1 MTNWIYNN
9 KEFTIEDAGDEY
21 IGFIYVITNLINDK
35 KYVGQKRLW
44 KTITRPPLKGQKR
57 KRKEVKQS
65 DWSEYWGSSDNLKK
79 DLEIFGKE
87 NFKREIIR
95 LCKAKGELHYMELKY
110 QIDNNVLFR
119 EDFYNNIVQTRIHG
133 SHVSG
138 LADELINL
146 TK

>member
-1 MTNWIYNN
+1 MTDWIYTDR
-9 KEFTIEDAGDEY
+9 EFIIEDAEGY
-21 IGFIYVITNLINDK
+21 IGFIYLITNLVNDK

-44 KTITRPPLKGQKR
+44 KTITKPPLKGQKR
-57 KRKEVKQS
+57 KRKEIKQS
-65 DWSEYWGSSDNLKK
+65 DWKEYWGSSENLKK
-79 DLEIFGKE
+79 DIELFGKE

-133 SHVSG
+133 SHVTG
-138 LADELINL
+138 IADELISI

>member
-1 MTNWIYNN
+1 MINWTITGRD
-9 KEFTIEDAGDEY
+9 FIIEDGEGY

-44 KTITRPPLKGQKR
+44 KTVTRPPLKGKVR
-57 KRKEVKQS
+57 KRKEIKQS
-65 DWSEYWGSSDNLKK
+65 DWAEYWGSSENLKK
-79 DLEIFGKE
+79 DIEIFGQE

-119 EDFYNNIVQTRIHG
+119 DDFYNNIVQTRIHG
-133 SHVSG
+133 THVST
-138 LADELINL
+138 LREELL
-146 TK
+146 KVTK